1 MPQADSDQRPPW
13 WFLPFVLLLFLG
25 LLGTRSLNEPD
36 EGRYAEIAREM
47 VETGNWLVPHI
58 WYVPHL
64 DKPPFTYWAV
74 AASLSVF
81 GVNEWAARLPL
92 ALAGLSAA
100 WATFL
105 LVRSVAGA
113 GAARASVLILGTS
126 ALYWVM
132 ARMLTTD
139 MFLTQ
144 FIAWAI
150 YFFWRSWRC
159 LDALEEEKSEV
170 GSQKSEAVAATED
183 EPDPAADARG
193 LAARQSFKWQLAAWA
208 AMAGGALTK
217 GPIALVIPLVAFG
230 ALLWWR
236 RSAGPA
242 AKAEDYT
249 AVPFGPLLWWRSGAA
264 DPRLSILLFGALAG
278 VTLFVAL
285 ALPWFWMVWESVPH
299 AFEFMVKGQVVGHAM
314 QAAAKN
320 RAQPFWFFVPV
331 LLGGFLPWTLL
342 LGWLWRRA
350 HWRSL
355 DTRTQ
360 EAWVVLSVWA
370 GVTFVL
376 FSLNSAKLMHYILPM
391 FPALAA
397 LVALR
402 WKGVNA
408 EELGCVLPHP
418 NPLPLGEGTATNAR
432 SETKLVATSPLLTDA
447 LPLPAGEGRGEGER
461 ALIPQLP
468 RWTWRFL
475 AAGALLPLIAF
486 PLVCWFVF
494 KVRDQLWVR
503 ITPLAAGMLLVAVGW
518 ESRKWSAA
526 LCVRWAGGLAALS
539 LFTVAALSPLVETEL
554 RSNQTLRPLGVA
566 LKREFREG
574 DAIIVRG
581 RIPQGLPFYAHPVIS
596 AERRP
601 YLSGLPEHRMPFEF
615 PGNRARFGDR
625 VLKDDRIY
633 GNLLAGQQRVLVVG
647 FKGSFVSARALARGK
662 PLRLLAEVGDWELFS
677 NQ

>member
-1 MPQADSDQRPPW
+1 VITLPVPPADSDQRAPW
-13 WFLPFVLLLFLG
+13 WFLPLVALLFLG

-105 LVRSVAGA
+105 LVRSLAGA
-113 GAARASVLILGTS
+113 GAARWSVLVFGTS
-126 ALYWVM
+126 ALAWVM

-150 YFFWRSWRC
+150 YCFWRSWRS
-159 LDALEEEKSEV
+159 LDALAERPSV
-170 GSQKSEAVAATED
+170 SSQQSATPAED
-183 EPDPAADARG
+183 EPDPVGDAHA
-193 LAARQSFKWQLAAWA
+193 LSARYSFGWQLAAWA
-208 AMAGGALTK
+208 AMAGGFLTK
-217 GPIALVIPLVAFG
+217 GPIALVIPLAAFG

-236 RSAGPA
+236 R
-242 AKAEDYT
+242 ET
-249 AVPFGPLLWWRSGAA
+249 AN
-264 DPRLSILLFGALAG
+264 PRLSILLFGALAG
-278 VTLFVAL
+278 VPLFAAL
-285 ALPWFWMVWESVPH
+285 ALPWFWMVWETVPH
-299 AFEFMVKGQVVGHAM
+299 SFEFMVKGQIVGHAV
-314 QAAAKN
+314 QAAGKN

-331 LLGGFLPWTLL
+331 LIGGFLPWALL
-342 LGWLWRRA
+342 LGWLWRRE

-355 DTRTQ
+355 DARTQ
-360 EAWVVLSVWA
+360 EAWLVLSVWA
-370 GVTFVL
+370 GATFIL
-376 FSLNSAKLMHYILPM
+376 FSVNSGKLMHYILPM
-391 FPALAA
+391 FPALGA

-402 WKGVNA
+402 WRGFTSLEHGA
-408 EELGCVLPHP
+408 ALPQPAADHP
-418 NPLPLGEGTATNAR
+418 AATEPQRRGEDTAPYPRPLPLWVWRA
-432 SETKLVATSPLLTDA
+432 
-447 LPLPAGEGRGEGER
+447 LPAG
-461 ALIPQLP
+461 AV
-468 RWTWRFL
+468 
-475 AAGALLPLIAF
+475 LPLIAF
-486 PLVCWFVF
+486 PTVCWFVF
-494 KVRDQLWVR
+494 KVQDQLWVR
-503 ITPLAAGMLLVAVGW
+503 FTPVAAALLLVVVAI

-526 LCVRWAGGLAALS
+526 LCARWVVGLGAVAL
-539 LFTVAALSPLVETEL
+539 LAVVTLVPLVETEL
-554 RSNQTLRPLGVA
+554 RSNQTLKPLGLV
-566 LKREFREG
+566 LKREFQEG
-574 DAIIVRG
+574 DLVIIRN

-615 PGNRARFGDR
+615 PGNRERFGDR
-625 VLKDDRIY
+625 VLKDDHIY
-633 GNLLAGQQRVLVVG
+633 GNLLAGRQRVLVVG
-647 FKGSFVSARALARGK
+647 FRGSLTSSRGLAQGK
-662 PLRLLAEVGDWELFS
+662 PLKLLAQVGDWELFT

>member
-1 MPQADSDQRPPW
+1 VPQADSDQRTPW
-13 WFLPFVLLLFLG
+13 WFLPFVAVLFFF

-74 AASLSVF
+74 AASLSLF

-113 GAARASVLILGTS
+113 VAARWSVLVLGTS

-139 MFLTQ
+139 IFLTQ
-144 FIAWAI
+144 FIAWAV
-150 YFFWRSWRC
+150 YFFWRSWRS
-159 LDALEEEKSEV
+159 LDALE
-170 GSQKSEAVAATED
+170 GQEAVSDQRSATPCSRRGEEADGLTSAQSASSPRRLQPESLTD
-183 EPDPAADARG
+183 EPDSAGDAR
-193 LAARQSFKWQLAAWA
+193 AFSARRSFAWQLAAWA

-217 GPIALVIPLVAFG
+217 GPIALVIPLAAFG

-236 RSAGPA
+236 R
-242 AKAEDYT
+242 KTD
-249 AVPFGPLLWWRSGAA
+249 GA
-264 DPRLSILLFGALAG
+264 RLSVLLFGALAG
-278 VTLFVAL
+278 VPLFATL

-299 AFEFMVKGQVVGHAM
+299 AFEFMVRGQIVGHAV

-331 LLGGFLPWTLL
+331 LIGGFLPWTLL

-355 DTRTQ
+355 DARTQ
-360 EAWVVLSVWA
+360 EAWLLLSVWA

-402 WKGVNA
+402 WPIFGAPVSD
-408 EELGCVLPHP
+408 P
-418 NPLPLGEGTATNAR
+418 AR
-432 SETKLVATSPLLTDA
+432 SSMATELAGSETGAPRWA
-447 LPLPAGEGRGEGER
+447 WRALPAG
-461 ALIPQLP
+461 AV
-468 RWTWRFL
+468 
-475 AAGALLPLIAF
+475 LPLIGF
-486 PLVCWFVF
+486 PVVCWFVF
-494 KVRDQLWVR
+494 KVQDQLWVKF
-503 ITPLAAGMLLVAVGW
+503 TPLAAAMLLVVVAI
-518 ESRKWSAA
+518 ESRKWPAS
-526 LCVRWAGGLAALS
+526 LCARWACGVAAIS
-539 LFTVAALSPLVETEL
+539 LFAVVAVTPLVETEL
-554 RSNQTLRPLGVA
+554 RSNQTFKPLGLA
-566 LKREFREG
+566 LRREFREG
-574 DAIIVRG
+574 DLVIVRQ
-581 RIPQGLPFYAHPVIS
+581 RIPQGLPFYAHPAIS
-596 AERRP
+596 AAHRP
-601 YLSGLPEHRMPFEF
+601 HMSGLPEHRMPFEF
-615 PGNRARFGDR
+615 PGNRERFGGR
-625 VLKDDRIY
+625 VIKDDHIY
-633 GNLLAGQQRVLVVG
+633 GNLLAGKQRVLVVG
-647 FKGSFVSARALARGK
+647 VRGSFISARPLARGR
-662 PLRLLAEVGDWELFS
+662 PLRLLAEVGGWELFT

>member
-1 MPQADSDQRPPW
+1 MPPVDSDQRSPW
-13 WFLPFVLLLFLG
+13 WFLPLVALLFLG

-47 VETGNWLVPHI
+47 IETGNWFVPQI

-113 GAARASVLILGTS
+113 AAARWSVLILGTS

-150 YFFWRSWRC
+150 YFFWRSWRS
-159 LDALEEEKSEV
+159 LDALEE
-170 GSQKSEAVAATED
+170 QEAVSGQQSVVSSQQALTGTED
-183 EPDPAADARG
+183 EAAPAGDARA
-193 LAARQSFKWQLAAWA
+193 LAARRSFGWQLAAWA

-217 GPIALVIPLVAFG
+217 GPIALVIPLAAFG

-236 RSAGPA
+236 RDVRPA
-242 AKAEDYT
+242 AKAEDFT
-249 AVPFGPLLWWRSGAA
+249 SVPFGAFLWWRNCTWN
-264 DPRLSILLFGALAG
+264 PRLSVLLFGALAG
-278 VTLFVAL
+278 VPLFVAL
-285 ALPWFWMVWESVPH
+285 ALPWFWMLWESVPH
-299 AFEFMVKGQVVGHAM
+299 SFEFMVKGQVVGHAM

-331 LLGGFLPWTLL
+331 LIGGFLPWTLL

-355 DTRTQ
+355 DARTQ
-360 EAWVVLSVWA
+360 EAWLMLSVWA

-376 FSLNSAKLMHYILPM
+376 FSVNSAKLMHYILPM

-402 WKGVNA
+402 WPA
-408 EELGCVLPHP
+408 LGALASGPASSP
-418 NPLPLGEGTATNAR
+418 MAPETAG
-432 SETKLVATSPLLTDA
+432 SETGAPSWA
-447 LPLPAGEGRGEGER
+447 WRALPAG
-461 ALIPQLP
+461 ALV
-468 RWTWRFL
+468 
-475 AAGALLPLIAF
+475 PLIAL
-486 PLVCWFVF
+486 PVACWFAF
-494 KVRDQLWVR
+494 KIRDQLWVKFA
-503 ITPLAAGMLLVAVGW
+503 PFAATLLLVVVGW

-526 LCVRWAGGLAALS
+526 LCVRWACGLAPIAL
-539 LFTVAALSPLVETEL
+539 LVVAALSPLVETEL
-554 RSNQTLRPLGVA
+554 RSNQTLEPLGMA
-566 LKREFREG
+566 LKREFQDG
-574 DAIIVRG
+574 DIVVIRN

-596 AERRP
+596 AHQRP
-601 YLSGLPEHRMPFEF
+601 YFSGLPEHRMPFAF
-615 PGNRARFGDR
+615 PGNRERLGDR
-625 VLKDDRIY
+625 VLKDDRIF
-633 GNLLAGQQRVLVVG
+633 GNLLAGPKRVLVVG
-647 FKGSFVSARALARGK
+647 FKGSLVNARPLARGK
-662 PLRLLAEVGDWELFS
+662 PLRLLAESGDWELFT
-677 NQ
+677 NR

>member
-1 MPQADSDQRPPW
+1 VPSADSDQRAPW
-13 WFLPFVLLLFLG
+13 WFLPLIALLFLG

-113 GAARASVLILGTS
+113 AAARWGVLVFATS
-126 ALYWVM
+126 ALPWVM

-144 FIAWAI
+144 FITWAI
-150 YFFWRSWRC
+150 YCFWRSWRS
-159 LDALEEEKSEV
+159 LDALEAEQVVS
-170 GSQKSEAVAATED
+170 SQPTVAG
-183 EPDPAADARG
+183 PQRPAAEVVEELDPIAEGRG
-193 LAARQSFKWQLAAWA
+193 LAARRSFAWQLGAWV
-208 AMAGGALTK
+208 AMAGGFLTK

-236 RSAGPA
+236 RGVAPAG
-242 AKAEDYT
+242 KAEDYT
-249 AVPFGPLLWWRSGAA
+249 LAPFGALLWQGNRVPN
-264 DPRLSILLFGALAG
+264 PRLSIVLLGALAG
-278 VTLFVAL
+278 VPLFAAL

-299 AFEFMVKGQVVGHAM
+299 SFEFMVKGQIVGHAV

-331 LLGGFLPWTLL
+331 LLAGFLPWTPL
-342 LGWLWRRA
+342 LGWLWRRG
-350 HWRSL
+350 HWQSL
-355 DTRTQ
+355 NSRTQ
-360 EAWVVLSVWA
+360 EAWLLLSVWA
-370 GVTFVL
+370 GGTFLL

-402 WKGVNA
+402 WSGLGVQ
-408 EELGCVLPHP
+408 LGGLRGVESPADGGSTPAIPASLWRGLAAAAVLP
-418 NPLPLGEGTATNAR
+418 LM
-432 SETKLVATSPLLTDA
+432 
-447 LPLPAGEGRGEGER
+447 
-461 ALIPQLP
+461 
-468 RWTWRFL
+468 
-475 AAGALLPLIAF
+475 AF
-486 PLVCWFVF
+486 PLACWFAF
-494 KVRDQLWVR
+494 KVQDQVWVKF
-503 ITPLAAGMLLVAVGW
+503 TMLAAAALLVAVIW
-518 ESRKWSAA
+518 ESRKWSPT
-526 LCVRWAGGLAALS
+526 LCVRWSVGLAAVG
-539 LFTVAALSPLVETEL
+539 LFTVVALVPLVETEF
-554 RSNQTLRPLGVA
+554 RSNQTLKPLGLA
-566 LKREFREG
+566 LQRELGEG
-574 DAIIVRG
+574 DLLIVRG
-581 RIPQGLPFYAHPVIS
+581 RIPQGLPFYAHPAIS
-596 AERRP
+596 ATRRP
-601 YLSGLPEHRMPFEF
+601 MMSGLPEHRMPFEF
-615 PGNRARFGDR
+615 PGNRERFGDR
-625 VLKDDRIY
+625 VLKDDHIY

-647 FKGSFVSARALARGK
+647 FKGCLTGSRALARGK
-662 PLRLLAEVGDWELFS
+662 PLRLLAQAGDWELFT
-677 NQ
+677 NR

>member
-1 MPQADSDQRPPW
+1 MPHADSDQRPPW
-13 WFLPFVLLLFLG
+13 WFLPFVLLLFAG

-81 GVNEWAARLPL
+81 GVNEWAVRLPL

-113 GAARASVLILGTS
+113 AAARWSVLILATS
-126 ALYWVM
+126 MLYWVM

-139 MFLTQ
+139 IFLTQ

-150 YFFWRSWRC
+150 YFFWRSWRS
-159 LDALEEEKSEV
+159 LDALEERSA
-170 GSQKSEAVAATED
+170 GSGQQAAAFVED
-183 EPDPAADARG
+183 EPDPAGDARA
-193 LAARQSFKWQLAAWA
+193 LAARRSFGWQLAAWA

-217 GPIALVIPLVAFG
+217 GPIALVIPLVAFC
-230 ALLWWR
+230 ALVWWR
-236 RSAGPA
+236 RRTA
-242 AKAEDYT
+242 A
-249 AVPFGPLLWWRSGAA
+249 
-264 DPRLSILLFGALAG
+264 PRLSILLFGALAG
-278 VTLFVAL
+278 TTLFTAL
-285 ALPWFWMVWESVPH
+285 ALPWFLMVWESVPNS
-299 AFEFMVKGQVVGHAM
+299 FEFMVKGQVVGHAM

-320 RAQPFWFFVPV
+320 RAQPFWFFLPV
-331 LLGGFLPWTLL
+331 LAAGFLPWTPL

-360 EAWVVLSVWA
+360 EAWLLLSVWA
-370 GVTFVL
+370 GFTFVL
-376 FSLNSAKLMHYILPM
+376 FSVNSAKLMHYILPM

-402 WKGVNA
+402 WSAFGAPVSDPA
-408 EELGCVLPHP
+408 SSPVSQHAG
-418 NPLPLGEGTATNAR
+418 
-432 SETKLVATSPLLTDA
+432 SESGASA
-447 LPLPAGEGRGEGER
+447 WIWRALPAG
-461 ALIPQLP
+461 AV
-468 RWTWRFL
+468 
-475 AAGALLPLIAF
+475 LPLIAF
-486 PLVCWFVF
+486 PSVCWFVF

-503 ITPLAAGMLLVAVGW
+503 FTPFAAALLLIVVAW

-526 LCVRWAGGLAALS
+526 LCARWACGLTAIS
-539 LFTVAALSPLVETEL
+539 LFIVVALTPLVETEL
-554 RSNQTLRPLGVA
+554 RSNQTLKPLGLA

-574 DAIIVRG
+574 DMLIVRH

-625 VLKDDRIY
+625 VLKDDAIFS
-633 GNLLAGQQRVLVVG
+633 NLLAGQQRVIVVG
-647 FKGSFVSARALARGK
+647 FKGTFTSSRPLARGK
-662 PLRLLAEVGDWELFS
+662 PLRLLAQVGDWELFT

>member
-81 GVNEWAARLPL
+81 GVNEWAVRLPL

-105 LVRSVAGA
+105 LIRSIA
-113 GAARASVLILGTS
+113 GAAAARWAVLLLSTS
-126 ALYWVM
+126 TLYWVM

-139 MFLTQ
+139 IFLTQ

-150 YFFWRSWRC
+150 YFFWQSWRS
-159 LDALEEEKSEV
+159 LDGIEEQSAV
-170 GSQKSEAVAATED
+170 SGQQSAGGSQESGEE
-183 EPDPAADARG
+183 DPAADAQG
-193 LAARQSFKWQLAAWA
+193 LAARRSFGWQLAAWA

-236 RSAGPA
+236 CKRIPKSG
-242 AKAEDYT
+242 AEDFT
-249 AVPFGPLLWWRSGAA
+249 LVPFGGLLWWRSGTA
-264 DPRLSILLFGALAG
+264 DARLSILLFGTLAG

-285 ALPWFWMVWESVPH
+285 ALPWFLMVWETVPNS
-299 AFEFMVKGQVVGHAM
+299 FEFMVKGQIVGHAV
-314 QAAAKN
+314 QAAVKN
-320 RAQPFWFFVPV
+320 RAQPFWFFLPV
-331 LLGGFLPWTLL
+331 LAVGFLPWTLL

-350 HWRSL
+350 HWRSM
-355 DTRTQ
+355 DARTQ
-360 EAWVVLSVWA
+360 EAWLVLSVWA
-370 GVTFVL
+370 GFTFVL
-376 FSLNSAKLMHYILPM
+376 FSVNSAKLMHYILPM

-402 WKGVNA
+402 WPAVFGAPAHDPAGSSTVP
-408 EELGCVLPHP
+408 PH
-418 NPLPLGEGTATNAR
+418 AK
-432 SETKLVATSPLLTDA
+432 SEAGPQAWLWRA
-447 LPLPAGEGRGEGER
+447 LP
-461 ALIPQLP
+461 
-468 RWTWRFL
+468 
-475 AAGALLPLIAF
+475 AAALLPLIAF
-486 PLVCWFVF
+486 PIACWFVF
-494 KVRDQLWVR
+494 KVHDHLWVKV
-503 ITPLAAGMLLVAVGW
+503 TPLAATMLLGAVVW
-518 ESRKWSAA
+518 ESRKWSVT
-526 LCVRWAGGLAALS
+526 LCTRWACGLATLAL
-539 LFTVAALSPLVETEL
+539 LAVVALTPLVEADL
-554 RSNQTLRPLGVA
+554 RSNQTLKPLGLA

-574 DAIIVRG
+574 DMIIVRH

-601 YLSGLPEHRMPFEF
+601 WLSGLPEHRMPFEF

-625 VLKDDRIY
+625 VLKDDSIFS
-633 GNLLAGQQRVLVVG
+633 NLLAGQRRVLVVG
-647 FKGSFVSARALARGK
+647 FKGSFTSSRPLARGK
-662 PLRLLAEVGDWELFS
+662 PLRLLAQVGDWELFT

>member
-1 MPQADSDQRPPW
+1 MPHADSDQRPPW
-13 WFLPFVLLLFLG
+13 WFLPFVLLLFVG

-74 AASLSVF
+74 ATSLSVF
-81 GVNEWAARLPL
+81 GVNEWAVRLPL

-100 WATFL
+100 WPTFL

-113 GAARASVLILGTS
+113 AGARWSVLILGTS
-126 ALYWVM
+126 MLYWVM

-139 MFLTQ
+139 IFLTQ

-150 YFFWRSWRC
+150 YFFWRSWRS
-159 LDALEEEKSEV
+159 LDALEERSA
-170 GSQKSEAVAATED
+170 GSGQQAAAFVED
-183 EPDPAADARG
+183 EPDPAGDARA
-193 LAARQSFKWQLAAWA
+193 LAARRSFGWQVAAWA

-217 GPIALVIPLVAFG
+217 GPIALVIPLVAFC
-230 ALLWWR
+230 ALVWWR
-236 RSAGPA
+236 RGTA
-242 AKAEDYT
+242 A
-249 AVPFGPLLWWRSGAA
+249 
-264 DPRLSILLFGALAG
+264 PRLSILLFGALAG
-278 VTLFVAL
+278 ATLFTAL
-285 ALPWFWMVWESVPH
+285 ALPWFLMVWESVPNS
-299 AFEFMVKGQVVGHAM
+299 FEFMVKGQVVGHAM

-320 RAQPFWFFVPV
+320 RAQPFWFFLPV
-331 LLGGFLPWTLL
+331 LAVGFLPWTPL

-360 EAWVVLSVWA
+360 EAWLLLSVWA
-370 GVTFVL
+370 GFTFVL
-376 FSLNSAKLMHYILPM
+376 FSVNSAKLMHYILPM

-402 WKGVNA
+402 WSAFGAPVSDPA
-408 EELGCVLPHP
+408 SSSVSQHAG
-418 NPLPLGEGTATNAR
+418 
-432 SETKLVATSPLLTDA
+432 SESGASA
-447 LPLPAGEGRGEGER
+447 WIWRALPAG
-461 ALIPQLP
+461 AV
-468 RWTWRFL
+468 
-475 AAGALLPLIAF
+475 LPLIAF
-486 PLVCWFVF
+486 PIVCWFVF

-503 ITPLAAGMLLVAVGW
+503 FTPFAAALLLIVVAW

-526 LCVRWAGGLAALS
+526 LCARWACGLAAIS
-539 LFTVAALSPLVETEL
+539 LFIVVALTPLVETEL
-554 RSNQTLRPLGVA
+554 RSNQTLKPLGLA

-574 DAIIVRG
+574 DMLIVRH

-625 VLKDDRIY
+625 VLKDDAIFS
-633 GNLLAGQQRVLVVG
+633 NLLAGQQRVIVVG
-647 FKGSFVSARALARGK
+647 FKGTFTSSRPLARGK
-662 PLRLLAEVGDWELFS
+662 PLRLLAQVGDWELFT

>member
-1 MPQADSDQRPPW
+1 MPPADSDQRPPW
-13 WFLPFVLLLFLG
+13 WFLPLVALLFLG

-74 AASLSVF
+74 TASLSVF

-113 GAARASVLILGTS
+113 AAARWSVLILGTS

-150 YFFWRSWRC
+150 YFFWRSWRS
-159 LDALEEEKSEV
+159 LDALEEPS
-170 GSQKSEAVAATED
+170 AVIGQQAAALAED
-183 EPDPAADARG
+183 EPDPAGDARA
-193 LAARQSFKWQLAAWA
+193 LAARRSFGWQLAAWA

-217 GPIALVIPLVAFG
+217 GPIALVIPLAAFG

-236 RSAGPA
+236 RKEAGA
-242 AKAEDYT
+242 
-249 AVPFGPLLWWRSGAA
+249 
-264 DPRLSILLFGALAG
+264 RLSVLSLGALAG
-278 VTLFVAL
+278 LPLFVAL

-299 AFEFMVKGQVVGHAM
+299 SFDFMVKGQVVGHALE
-314 QAAAKN
+314 AAAKN

-331 LLGGFLPWTLL
+331 LIGGFLPWTLL

-350 HWRSL
+350 HWRAL
-355 DTRTQ
+355 DARTQ
-360 EAWVVLSVWA
+360 EAWLMLSVWA

-376 FSLNSAKLMHYILPM
+376 FSVNSAKLMHYILPM

-402 WKGVNA
+402 WREFAAVESDA
-408 EELGCVLPHP
+408 PRW
-418 NPLPLGEGTATNAR
+418 AWR
-432 SETKLVATSPLLTDA
+432 A
-447 LPLPAGEGRGEGER
+447 LPV
-461 ALIPQLP
+461 
-468 RWTWRFL
+468 
-475 AAGALLPLIAF
+475 GALVPLIAF
-486 PLVCWFVF
+486 PIVCWFVF
-494 KVRDQLWVR
+494 KVRDQLWVKFA
-503 ITPLAAGMLLVAVGW
+503 PLAATLLLVVVGW
-518 ESRKWSAA
+518 ESRKWSVA
-526 LCVRWAGGLAALS
+526 LCARWACGLA
-539 LFTVAALSPLVETEL
+539 TVALLVVVALTPLVETEL
-554 RSNQTLRPLGVA
+554 RSNQTLKPLGLA
-566 LKREFREG
+566 LKREFQDG
-574 DAIIVRG
+574 DLVVIRN

-596 AERRP
+596 AQQRP
-601 YLSGLPEHRMPFEF
+601 YFSGLPEHRMPFAF
-615 PGNRARFGDR
+615 PGNRERLGAL
-625 VLKDDRIY
+625 VLKDDRIF
-633 GNLLAGQQRVLVVG
+633 GNLLAGPQRVLVVG
-647 FKGSFVSARALARGK
+647 FKGSLTSSRPLAGGK
-662 PLRLLAEVGDWELFS
+662 PLRLLAEAGEWELFT
-677 NQ
+677 NR